1 MLMKK
6 IMIFGILLQVIP
18 GWSKKCSSDTECPSI
33 QSCQSGRCQEDYHP
47 EPCGQREDCL
57 RSQYGYE
64 CVQGRCGCS
73 STNKDC
79 PAGNFCTKKRCLLT
93 GKYCNTNKECSQS
106 NKGHR
111 CEEGQCVCF
120 SDMDCNAYYNC
131 VEKRCLM
138 DMTKMKDPMKDQ
150 MERMGHPS
158 YHEEG
163 MGLGHEE
170 KYGAHGHGHPMEGMH
185 HHQEL

>member
-18 GWSKKCSSDTECPSI
+18 GRSKKCSSDTECPSI

-47 EPCGQREDCL
+47 EPCGQRKDCL

-131 VEKRCLM
+131 VEKRCSM
-138 DMTKMKDPMKDQ
+138 DKTKMKDPMKDQ
-150 MERMGHPS
+150 MERMGNPS